1 MSKSPASRL
10 KLQHRFQPLR
20 RMSKWP
26 IWADVITRLGVAFL
40 LIAIVVL
47 VHWIDRA
54 GLKDSHDGQISFL
67 DVVYFTMIS
76 VTTTGFGDITPVSDR
91 RSEEHTSELQSLMRI
106 SYAVFCFT
114 KKILTI

>member
-1 MSKSPASRL
+1 MSKRPASRL

-26 IWADVITRLGVAFL
+26 IWADLITRLGVSFF

-54 GLKDSHDGQISFL
+54 GLRDSHDGQISFL
-67 DVVYFTMIS
+67 DVVYFTM
-76 VTTTGFGDITPVSDR
+76 
-91 RSEEHTSELQSLMRI
+91 RSEEHTSGLQSLMRI
-106 SYAVFCFT
+106 SYAVFCLQKET
-114 KKILTI
+114 GSRQVRN